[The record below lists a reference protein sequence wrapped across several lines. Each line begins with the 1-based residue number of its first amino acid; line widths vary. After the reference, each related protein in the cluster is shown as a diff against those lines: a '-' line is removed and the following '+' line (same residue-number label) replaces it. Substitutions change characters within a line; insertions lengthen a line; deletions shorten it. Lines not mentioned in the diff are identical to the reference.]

1 MANRQHLSILKQG
14 TLAWNDWRKK
24 HPDVQPDLS
33 EANLVETNLQGA
45 NLRGTNLGGANLTEA
60 NLQAANLLGAK
71 IVEANLHKANFH
83 KADLSFADLTFAMLS
98 EANLTAARLWK
109 ADLTAAILSKAT
121 LIGANLTMA
130 MLRETDFTDA
140 TLSEAILDYAILV
153 ETNLRGANIEG
164 CSVCGFSAWNLHLEG
179 THQASLVISSPN
191 EPSIMVDRLEV
202 AQFLYL
208 LLHNQELHHVITA
221 ITSNMV
227 LILGRFTAERQP
239 FLEAIRDE
247 LRVRGYTPLLLN
259 FERPLSHDFSV
270 SLRTLARI
278 ARFIIADL
286 SGHKSI
292 SQELRALLT
301 DTVVPIQPL
310 LHGIRR
316 LYQMFPDFK
325 AHPCVLPGHRYASVV
340 DLQTTFDENIIK
352 PAEEKA
358 KMLERGPAPSAM
370 TGASSE
376 VPRSAP
382 LPLVDR

>member
-33 EANLVETNLQGA
+33 EANFVGANLQGA
-45 NLRGTNLGGANLTEA
+45 NLRGSNLGGANLAEA
-60 NLQAANLLGAK
+60 DLQEANLLGAK
-71 IVEANLHKANFH
+71 MAEANLYKANFH
-83 KADLSFADLTFAMLS
+83 KVDLSFADLTFAMLS
-98 EANLTAARLWK
+98 EANLSAARLWK
-109 ADLTAAILSKAT
+109 ADLTAATLSRAT
-121 LIGANLTMA
+121 LAGANLTMA

-140 TLSEAILDYAILV
+140 TLAQAILDYAILM
-153 ETNLRGANIEG
+153 ETNLRGANIAG
-164 CSVCGFSAWNLHLEG
+164 CSVCGLSAWNIHLEG
-179 THQASLVISSPN
+179 AHQASLIISSPN
-191 EPSIMVDRLEV
+191 EPTIMVDRLEV

-208 LLHNQELHHVITA
+208 FLHNKELHHIISA

-247 LRVRGYTPLLLN
+247 LRTRGYTPLLLN
-259 FERPLSHDFSV
+259 FERPLSHDFSA

-301 DTVVPIQPL
+301 DTVVPVQPL
-310 LHGIRR
+310 LHGLRR

-325 AHPCVLPGHRYASVV
+325 GHPCVLPGHRYASVV
-340 DLQTTFDENIIK
+340 DLQTTFEENIIK

-358 KMLERGPAPSAM
+358 RMLERGLASSTM
-370 TGASSE
+370 TGASPE
-376 VPRSAP
+376 ATRSAP
-382 LPLVDR
+382 LPLGDR